1 MIVRTLTGIG
11 LVLLLAFAVTMGG
24 WVFSVLFMASICLCI
39 FEVFR
44 AMKNAGN
51 HPVEWPVWIC
61 VCVSIP
67 VFLVTN
73 HSYLVLLLMGCACV
87 LTCVN
92 ILFRKEPSLTDL
104 MFSCLPMFSVLLPG
118 MCMLSFQ
125 QFPGRLM
132 QTYFILM
139 SFGVPLMGDT
149 LALFVGSRWGKHALS
164 PVVSPHKTV
173 EGALGGLGGSILWAV
188 ILHLVYSIFTP
199 VAPIWHAAVIGVIG
213 GLLGQVGDL
222 FASLEKRHCGIKD
235 FGHIFPG
242 HGGMMDRLDSVFF
255 ATLAVYLYTLIYGS
269 SLAALVEAVS

>member
-125 QFPGRLM
+125 QFPGRVM

>member
-73 HSYLVLLLMGCACV
+73 HSYLVLLLMGCACI

-125 QFPGRLM
+125 QFPYRLM
-132 QTYFILM
+132 QSYFILM

-188 ILHLVYSIFTP
+188 VLHLVYSIFTP

>member
-125 QFPGRLM
+125 QFPYRLM
-132 QTYFILM
+132 QSYFILM